1 MTYKVGVIGLGI
13 MGQRMVQCMLPHP
26 HFEVL
31 VGWDIQRSTS
41 EGVQRDLAP
50 NMKIAADAQAL
61 IADPALDLI
70 YIASPPTSHLAY
82 AQTAMN
88 AGKAIFCEKPLA
100 VHIEASRQ
108 MVTELAKCGLP
119 NAVNFPFA
127 ASQEVA
133 TLEKHIQEG
142 RHGEAQL
149 LEISFHFSE
158 WPRTWQRDAAS
169 WLSGRVEGGFLREVF
184 SHFVYLT
191 QRIIGPLTI
200 QSAQL
205 NFPADGITAET
216 YVMANLESNGLPIRV
231 SGGVG
236 GAAPDY
242 NAWTLFGSQKSYRF
256 YDWRLMQVADLEGWH
271 ELVPEIEPKPLM
283 GDQLDALAE
292 MLTGNPHCLP
302 DFAAALA
309 VQEIVEGLLQ

>member
-1 MTYKVGVIGLGI
+1 M
-13 MGQRMVQCMLPHP
+13 
-26 HFEVL
+26 E
-31 VGWDIQRSTS
+31 
-41 EGVQRDLAP
+41 
-50 NMKIAADAQAL
+50 
-61 IADPALDLI
+61 
-70 YIASPPTSHLAY
+70 
-82 AQTAMN
+82 

-100 VHIEASRQ
+100 VDIEASRQ
-108 MVTELAKCGLP
+108 MVAELEKSALP

-158 WPRTWQRDAAS
+158 WPRTWQREAAS

-191 QRIIGPLTI
+191 QRIFGALTI
-200 QSAQL
+200 QSAQVS
-205 NFPADGITAET
+205 FPADGTTAET
-216 YVMANLESNGLPIRV
+216 YVMANLESHGLPIRV

-256 YDWRLMQVADLEGWH
+256 YDWRLMKVADPEGWQ
-271 ELVPEIEPKPLM
+271 ELAPEVEPKPLL

-292 MLTGNPHCLP
+292 MLAGNPHPLP

-309 VQEIVEGLLQ
+309 VQELVEGLLQYRSR